1 MGAGRTGEPRHADVP
16 QANHRLTIAQAAVRL
31 GISEGALR
39 SRIKRGT
46 MPTVKEA
53 GRVYVVLGAG
63 TLPANH
69 TTNTDEPTKGLTDQS
84 ELVAVLREQL
94 AAEREANRENRRI
107 IAALASR
114 IPPALEAPRAE
125 PRESPTPSA
134 EASEGAFPRPHAGGA
149 QGEAESAQEPR
160 RSPWSPWWRRMFGG

>member
-1 MGAGRTGEPRHADVP
+1 MGEGRTGEPYDVP

-53 GRVYVVLGAG
+53 GRVYVALGAG
-63 TLPANH
+63 TSPANH
-69 TTNTDEPTKGLTDQS
+69 TTNADEPTKGLTDQS

-94 AAEREANRENRRI
+94 DAEREANRENRRI

-114 IPPALEAPRAE
+114 IPPALEAPREPPQSPERVAAE
-125 PRESPTPSA
+125 EPAQPR
-134 EASEGAFPRPHAGGA
+134 
-149 QGEAESAQEPR
+149 
-160 RSPWSPWWRRMFGG
+160 PWWRIWRG

>member
-1 MGAGRTGEPRHADVP
+1 MGEGRTGEPYDVP
-16 QANHRLTIAQAAVRL
+16 QANHRLTISQAAGRL

-53 GRVYVVLGAG
+53 GRVYVVWGAG
-63 TLPANH
+63 TAPANH
-69 TTNTDEPTKGLTDQS
+69 TTNTDEPTKGPTALS

-107 IAALASR
+107 IIALTSR
-114 IPPALEAPRAE
+114 IPELEASQE
-125 PRESPTPSA
+125 PPQSPTPSP
-134 EASEGAFPRPHAGGA
+134 EASEGTTPQPERGAAEEPAQPR
-149 QGEAESAQEPR
+149 
-160 RSPWSPWWRRMFGG
+160 PWWRRFFGG

>member
-1 MGAGRTGEPRHADVP
+1 
-16 QANHRLTIAQAAVRL
+16 
-31 GISEGALR
+31 
-39 SRIKRGT
+39 

-63 TLPANH
+63 TSPANH

-134 EASEGAFPRPHAGGA
+134 EASEGAFPRSNAGGA
-149 QGEAESAQEPR
+149 HGGTQGEAESAQEPR
-160 RSPWSPWWRRMFGG
+160 RSPWWRRMFGG

>member
-1 MGAGRTGEPRHADVP
+1 MGEGRTGEPYDVP

-63 TLPANH
+63 TSAANH

-84 ELVAVLREQL
+84 DLVAVLREQL

-107 IAALASR
+107 IIALTSALRVPELEASR
-114 IPPALEAPRAE
+114 EPP
-125 PRESPTPSA
+125 ESPTPSPQ
-134 EASEGAFPRPHAGGA
+134 ASEGNDATAGAGR
-149 QGEAESAQEPR
+149 GSR
-160 RSPWSPWWRRMFGG
+160 RS